1 MGRRSRAQRESSGSL
16 VRERWFRV
24 RGILVVG
31 WADFERTLS
40 LMCSRRRFEIASTRR
55 STRTTRCLSMA
66 SAAAASHLRAALDAE
81 NFGVDGANA
90 GAPSASDTA
99 DRVEAAAR
107 TELTTAALEAADSIA
122 ALHTFL
128 TEQASPQVAGLQ
140 EQARNMDTQ
149 LRELASQAATK
160 ATTVEELSK
169 LAGKVGSDS

>member
-1 MGRRSRAQRESSGSL
+1 MLETTLRN
-16 VRERWFRV
+16 RV
-24 RGILVVG
+24 
-31 WADFERTLS
+31 
-40 LMCSRRRFEIASTRR
+40 TRR

>member
-1 MGRRSRAQRESSGSL
+1 
-16 VRERWFRV
+16 
-24 RGILVVG
+24 
-31 WADFERTLS
+31 
-40 LMCSRRRFEIASTRR
+40 
-55 STRTTRCLSMA
+55 MA
-66 SAAAASHLRAALDAE
+66 SAAAASATYALLWTLKIL
-81 NFGVDGANA
+81 VSMVPTQ

-99 DRVEAAAR
+99 DRVEAAAPR
-107 TELTTAALEAADSIA
+107 TELTTAALEAWPTASRPC
-122 ALHTFL
+122 TFL

>member
-1 MGRRSRAQRESSGSL
+1 
-16 VRERWFRV
+16 
-24 RGILVVG
+24 
-31 WADFERTLS
+31 
-40 LMCSRRRFEIASTRR
+40 
-55 STRTTRCLSMA
+55 MA

-149 LRELASQAATK
+149 LASLSSQAATK

-169 LAGKVGSDS
+169 LAGKVGSVYASRDGYFHADGTPCSPPDRVPPGYVVHGAVSGVPVPHS

>member
-1 MGRRSRAQRESSGSL
+1 MTSR
-16 VRERWFRV
+16 
-24 RGILVVG
+24 
-31 WADFERTLS
+31 
-40 LMCSRRRFEIASTRR
+40 
-55 STRTTRCLSMA
+55 
-66 SAAAASHLRAALDAE
+66 AAAASHLRAALDAE
-81 NFGVDGANA
+81 NFGVDGTNS